1 MFLGDEIRVKVRRE
15 TKPEVSP
22 GGGGGGAVS
31 RRDKLGEFGLDNFIH
46 SKMEHIINRLT
57 SF

>member
-1 MFLGDEIRVKVRRE
+1 LGDEIRVKVRRE